1 MNPWSAGYLASQS
14 LKRLKTLENYH
25 ISSGES
31 GRAERSGAMRSI
43 RHEATDN
50 KVSKSLIPRA
60 GSLIICRDFL
70 THLPALLPSSPFI
83 SFLFYYPYICIYI
96 FFHIY
101 SLRGCFFR
109 FDKAVTRAKTK
120 QTKARLLKLDNRRDR
135 TTMVIFVAG
144 SATQL
149 ARHLYSAF
157 LHDHESNSARLLPLR
172 ISAERERNLTER
184 ATLSRANFNTRAC
197 ALASSPLPLRA

>member
-31 GRAERSGAMRSI
+31 GRAARCDRSVTRPQ
-43 RHEATDN
+43 TT
-50 KVSKSLIPRA
+50 VSKSLIPRA

-70 THLPALLPSSPFI
+70 THLSALLPSFPFI

-96 FFHIY
+96 FFSY
-101 SLRGCFFR
+101 LFFRGCFFR

-135 TTMVIFVAG
+135 PTMVIFVAG

-157 LHDHESNSARLLPLR
+157 LHDHESNSAATPAVADKRRTRTKLNGACNIKP
-172 ISAERERNLTER
+172 REL
-184 ATLSRANFNTRAC
+184 
-197 ALASSPLPLRA
+197 